1 MMNPKEKALAI
12 SYVLTQLLKDNLDVA
27 ILEMRESKDQDANR
41 LFDKLEK
48 LRGASNNAFRIVE
61 RNVGNDLDD
70 LKSDIE
76 RVLEELWG

>member
-1 MMNPKEKALAI
+1 MINPKEKALAL

-27 ILEMRESKDQDANR
+27 ILEMRESRDEDANR
-41 LFDKLEK
+41 LFDKLQK

>member
-1 MMNPKEKALAI
+1 MNPKEKALAI

-27 ILEMRESKDQDANR
+27 ILEMRESKDEDTGR
-41 LFDKLEK
+41 LFDKLQK

-70 LKSDIE
+70 LKADIE

>member
-1 MMNPKEKALAI
+1 MNTKEKSLAL
-12 SYVLTQLLKDNLDVA
+12 SYVLTQLLKYNLDVA
-27 ILEMRESKDQDANR
+27 ILEMRESKDADANR
-41 LFDKLEK
+41 LFDKLQK

-61 RNVGNDLDD
+61 RNVGDNLDD

>member
-1 MMNPKEKALAI
+1 MMTPKEKALAI

-61 RNVGNDLDD
+61 RNVGDNLDD

>member
-1 MMNPKEKALAI
+1 MNTKEKSLAL

-27 ILEMRESKDQDANR
+27 ILEMRESKDADANR

-70 LKSDIE
+70 LKADIE

>member
-1 MMNPKEKALAI
+1 MNTKEKSLAL

-27 ILEMRESKDQDANR
+27 ILEMKESKDADAGR

-70 LKSDIE
+70 LKADIE

>member
-1 MMNPKEKALAI
+1 MTPKEKALAI

-27 ILEMRESKDQDANR
+27 ILEMRESRDQDANR

-70 LKSDIE
+70 LKADIE

>member
-1 MMNPKEKALAI
+1 MNAKEKALAL

-27 ILEMRESKDQDANR
+27 ILEMRESKDADVGR
-41 LFDKLEK
+41 LYDKLEK

>member
-1 MMNPKEKALAI
+1 MNAKEKALAL

-27 ILEMRESKDQDANR
+27 ILEMRESKDADVGR
-41 LFDKLEK
+41 LYDKLEK

-61 RNVGNDLDD
+61 RNVGDNLDD